1 MFDKPENAVLIAI
14 TKLKFVECSLGD
26 EKEVLE
32 KATDENNFH
41 GYNVVPCEQD
51 DQEHMTQLVEAII
64 LQ

>member
-51 DQEHMTQLVEAII
+51 DQEHMT
-64 LQ
+64 